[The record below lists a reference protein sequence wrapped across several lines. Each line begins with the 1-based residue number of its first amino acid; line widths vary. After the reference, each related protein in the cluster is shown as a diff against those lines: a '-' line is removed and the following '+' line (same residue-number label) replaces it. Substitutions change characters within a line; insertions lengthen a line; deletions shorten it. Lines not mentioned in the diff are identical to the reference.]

1 MQDQQRA
8 SLLNNPHFWDSSHPS
23 SVYATPNNNMYNN
36 PGQCQHLAYPAY
48 YVDSPSTVALD
59 INSDNFGYE
68 EDQRTS
74 ERLSEPFSAS
84 LLSRSTSFLSN
95 CTSERVSIPD
105 VSARRQ
111 SWCKSI
117 QESMATNKW
126 ETCDEEMSLE
136 AKGERTRLRW
146 LDILKSLIS
155 WLCITVLLVG
165 FLMALFTS
173 MYWLICHPQAP
184 STTFKG
190 VEFQSFNVMQGYDR
204 TGVPTDMV
212 NLDAT
217 VKLSVNNPSKY
228 YGAFVSAPA
237 VHLSYLPR
245 SIAHSQVPGFYQG
258 CNSERDIIIK
268 ANAEYEPLY
277 GAGPSLQQAM
287 LENRHIP
294 LGLII
299 SLKSH
304 VNVFGNIV
312 LKYFIQTHVCN
323 VMLNPNTG
331 TVTATYCE
339 PPRKQEGYD
348 ISRFKRHSP

>member
-1 MQDQQRA
+1 MRRYVKK
-8 SLLNNPHFWDSSHPS
+8 LVRNLKKKSH
-23 SVYATPNNNMYNN
+23 
-36 PGQCQHLAYPAY
+36 
-48 YVDSPSTVALD
+48 
-59 INSDNFGYE
+59 YE
-68 EDQRTS
+68 ET
-74 ERLSEPFSAS
+74 LSLA
-84 LLSRSTSFLSN
+84 
-95 CTSERVSIPD
+95 CT
-105 VSARRQ
+105 
-111 SWCKSI
+111 C
-117 QESMATNKW
+117 
-126 ETCDEEMSLE
+126 
-136 AKGERTRLRW
+136 
-146 LDILKSLIS
+146 
-155 WLCITVLLVG
+155 
-165 FLMALFTS
+165 
-173 MYWLICHPQAP
+173 
-184 STTFKG
+184 
-190 VEFQSFNVMQGYDR
+190 
-204 TGVPTDMV
+204 
-212 NLDAT
+212 
-217 VKLSVNNPSKY
+217 
-228 YGAFVSAPA
+228 
-237 VHLSYLPR
+237 
-245 SIAHSQVPGFYQG
+245 QVPGFYQG

>member
-1 MQDQQRA
+1 MWVKIHIV
-8 SLLNNPHFWDSSHPS
+8 S
-23 SVYATPNNNMYNN
+23 YNVILFQ
-36 PGQCQHLAYPAY
+36 GL
-48 YVDSPSTVALD
+48 T
-59 INSDNFGYE
+59 NFIFYFF
-68 EDQRTS
+68 T
-74 ERLSEPFSAS
+74 F
-84 LLSRSTSFLSN
+84 FL
-95 CTSERVSIPD
+95 
-105 VSARRQ
+105 Q
-111 SWCKSI
+111 L
-117 QESMATNKW
+117 Q
-126 ETCDEEMSLE
+126 
-136 AKGERTRLRW
+136 
-146 LDILKSLIS
+146 
-155 WLCITVLLVG
+155 
-165 FLMALFTS
+165 
-173 MYWLICHPQAP
+173 
-184 STTFKG
+184 G

>member
-1 MQDQQRA
+1 MKYSQYFLMQDQQRA

-36 PGQCQHLAYPAY
+36 PGQFQHLAYPAY

-184 STTFKG
+184 STTFKVG
-190 VEFQSFNVMQGYDR
+190 SSSCTTLHFPLTEGPSARICWRENWIIWQEVKK
-204 TGVPTDMV
+204 V
-212 NLDAT
+212 NYKLDA
-217 VKLSVNNPSKY
+217 VNSNLQHTKNKHDGY
-228 YGAFVSAPA
+228 HHIFMKFT
-237 VHLSYLPR
+237 HLYDLPMCR
-245 SIAHSQVPGFYQG
+245 CV
-258 CNSERDIIIK
+258 
-268 ANAEYEPLY
+268 
-277 GAGPSLQQAM
+277 
-287 LENRHIP
+287 
-294 LGLII
+294 
-299 SLKSH
+299 
-304 VNVFGNIV
+304 V
-312 LKYFIQTHVCN
+312 
-323 VMLNPNTG
+323 
-331 TVTATYCE
+331 
-339 PPRKQEGYD
+339 
-348 ISRFKRHSP
+348 